1 MGNASKNVNENSIPI
16 VITLNKVKRIF
27 SNVQKNME
35 FLFVLKGELK
45 AIINNKNYKL
55 SESDVLLINNGDIY
69 EIYGEEEN
77 IVLSMQIDN
86 DFANNVMRGEQSLFL
101 CNSSIDA
108 NENYNN
114 IRKILSKIMYEYSI
128 KKNRYDFKVMSLL
141 YDLIYLLDMNFTIVE
156 EYKMQTLEIK
166 NSKHIER
173 INSIL
178 TYIKQNY
185 YKQISLQDVADAQ
198 YLTPEYLSKFFK
210 SHMNMTLLKYLN
222 EYRLSQAVKELIR
235 TDNSVTVVAMNNGF
249 PNLAAF
255 NKIFKEVYDTTPAEY
270 RTQIRKKQEI
280 SNKDEKIELEI
291 TKVDYNQALEKLT
304 QYVAYEVENY
314 NKFPQD
320 DLVKSVTVN
329 ADVDKIK
336 QVTHS
341 WRNLINLG
349 YAQDGLRSDLQQ
361 QLMHIQN
368 KIKFK
373 YARFQGIFSDE
384 MLSYGEETLEEVN
397 YNFTK
402 IDKLID
408 FLYSINLKPFIEL
421 GNKAKVLSITSNK
434 AMYFRNSS
442 KQEKHFKKSLE
453 LLEKFIVHCINRYG
467 ITEVS
472 QWYFEFWKEGEIDYV
487 FWNGNFHKYIEEFK
501 CYHDTIKKIVPEAK
515 VGGPGF
521 NTEVNKKWFGEFLN
535 QLKRTNTRLDFLSV
549 SLYPYELVEDNKIEE
564 IEKINNRISEEHE
577 YKTRLFPSKDRNYS
591 KVQLTKIGKMIKDAG
606 IEIQEIHVTEYNSSI
621 SHRHPANDT
630 IFKAAYITKN
640 IIDTLDETDSFGYWF
655 CSDISGELNDSKNLL
670 YGDMGI
676 ISANGISKPGFYA
689 YEMLAKLGNSLIKKG
704 DGYVITKESS
714 YSYQIITYNY
724 KHFSYFYCLSEEALV
739 NLDQYYNIFENEQKL
754 NINITLSGV
763 KKGRYRIKKYILNR
777 EHGSIFDEWLNMN
790 SVYNIKKDE
799 IDYLKQICVPKQ
811 KVFYVESIE
820 ELIVESCL
828 SPHEVNL
835 YDITFEYSKS

>member
-1 MGNASKNVNENSIPI
+1 MSNLSKKVNENNIPI
-16 VITLNKVKRIF
+16 MITLNKVKRIF

-35 FLFVLKGELK
+35 FLFILKGQLK
-45 AIINNKNYKL
+45 VIINNQKYKL
-55 SESDVLLINNGDIY
+55 SESDVLLINNGDVY
-69 EIYGEEEN
+69 ELYGEEEN

-86 DFANNVMRGEQSLFL
+86 DFFNNVMRGEQSLFL
-101 CNSSIDA
+101 CNSSINE
-108 NENYNN
+108 NENYND

-141 YDLIYLLDMNFTIVE
+141 YDLIYLLDINFTIVE

-166 NSKHIER
+166 NSKHTER
-173 INSIL
+173 INNIL

-210 SHMNMTLLKYLN
+210 SHMNITILNCLN
-222 EYRLSQAVKELIR
+222 EYRLSQAVKDLIR
-235 TDNSVTVVAMNNGF
+235 TDNSVTIIAMNNGF

-255 NKIFKEVYDTTPAEY
+255 NKIFKEIYETTPAEY

-280 SNKDEKIELEI
+280 NNKDEKIELEI

-304 QYVAYEVENY
+304 QYVNYEEETY
-314 NKFPQD
+314 NKFPQN
-320 DLVKSVTVN
+320 DLVKNITVN
-329 ADVDKIK
+329 ADVEKIK
-336 QVTHS
+336 PVLHS

-361 QLMHIQN
+361 QLTHIQN

-373 YARFQGIFSDE
+373 YARFQGAFSDE
-384 MLSYGEETLEEVN
+384 MLSYGEDTLEEGN
-397 YNFTK
+397 YNFAK

-408 FLYSINLKPFIEL
+408 FLYSVNLKPFIEL

-434 AMYFRNSS
+434 AMYFRNPS
-442 KQEKHFKKSLE
+442 KKEKNFKKSLE

-472 QWYFEFWKEGEIDYV
+472 QWYFEFWKEGENDYV
-487 FWNGNFHKYIEEFK
+487 FWNGSFNKYIEEFK
-501 CYHDTIKKIVPEAK
+501 CYYYKIKKIVPEAK
-515 VGGPGF
+515 IGGPGF

-535 QLKRTNTRLDFLSV
+535 QLKKTNTKLDFLSV
-549 SLYPYELVEDNKIEE
+549 SLYPYELVENNESEKNEKKNNKA
-564 IEKINNRISEEHE
+564 SEEGE
-577 YKTRLFPSKDRNYS
+577 YKTRLLPSKDRNYS
-591 KVQLTKIGKMIKDAG
+591 KVQLTKIRKMVKEAG
-606 IEIQEIHVTEYNSSI
+606 IEIPEIHVTEYNSSI

-640 IIDTLDETDSFGYWF
+640 IIDNLDEIDSFGYWF
-655 CSDISGELNDSKNLL
+655 CSDISGELKDSKNLL

-689 YEMLAKLGNSLIKKG
+689 YEMLAKLGSSLIQKG

-724 KHFSYFYCLSEEALV
+724 KHFNYFYCLSEEASV

-754 NINITLSGV
+754 NINITLSGI

-790 SVYNIKKDE
+790 SMYNIKKDE

-811 KVFYVESIE
+811 TVSYVESID
-820 ELIVESCL
+820 ELKLESCL
-828 SPHEVNL
+828 SPHEINL
-835 YDITFEYSKS
+835 YDITFEYTQS